1 MSQPTGEGLSILTSN
16 EDARRAKDRDARKLN
31 IRGGRGVADAVRAT
45 LGPKG
50 MDKLLVNTFGDVI
63 LTNDGNTILDEI
75 EIRSPAGNM
84 VADVAR
90 IQEEEAGDGTTSA
103 VVVSGE
109 LLKAAQDLLDRDLH
123 PSSVAQGYHLAHSW
137 VEEEL
142 EDIARPV
149 DADNDELLRQAALTS
164 MTGKSAER
172 YGDLLAD
179 LVVDAVRYV
188 AEDTGEGM
196 RVPLDR
202 IEVENQPGRTITD
215 SELLNGVVTTKE
227 PLNDGMPT
235 TVEDARVML
244 LYEELEVDTADV
256 DTASIDDPSQRVDYV
271 ETEEE
276 QLARKVDRI
285 AETGANVVFF
295 MRGVDDYAAYRLL
308 DAGILGVNRIKK
320 SDLEEMGQVLENDP
334 VPIWDTETATD
345 DDLGHGR
352 VVHDDSAEAFYV
364 TAPGADRVT
373 LLIRGSTEQVADEIE
388 RSVTDALHTVARTLS
403 DGLILP
409 GGGATEIELARR
421 IRENADGVD
430 GRQQL
435 GVEAFA
441 DALEIVPR
449 LLAENAGLDPID
461 ALTELRAAH
470 AGGEVA
476 AGLDVFEDEVV
487 DAFDAGILESLHAKQ
502 TGFVSATEV
511 STLILNIDDVISA
524 GDLTTEAEVDEEE
537 LGGPEFDY
545 DTPDMGGMVDPDE
558 WMDL

>member
-1 MSQPTGEGLSILTSN
+1 MSQPMGEDLSILTSN
-16 EDARRAKDRDARKLN
+16 EDARRAKDRDARELN
-31 IRGGRGVADAVRAT
+31 IMGGRGVADAVRAT

-50 MDKLLVNTFGDVI
+50 MDKLLVNSFGDVI
-63 LTNDGNTILDEI
+63 LTNDGHTILDEM
-75 EIRSPAGNM
+75 EITSPAGNM

-149 DADNDELLRQAALTS
+149 DTDDDELLRRAALTS
-164 MTGKSAER
+164 MTGKSAEPH
-172 YGDLLAD
+172 GDLLAD
-179 LVVDAVRYV
+179 LVVNAVRHV
-188 AEDTGEGM
+188 AEETDDGT

-202 IEVENQPGRTITD
+202 IEIENQPGRTITD
-215 SELLNGVVTTKE
+215 SELLEGVVADKE
-227 PLNDGMPT
+227 PVHDDMPL
-235 TVEDARVML
+235 TVEDAGVML
-244 LYEELEVDTADV
+244 LYEELEVDSGDVETAKV
-256 DTASIDDPSQRVDYV
+256 NDPSQRLEYV

-276 QLARKVDRI
+276 QLAQKVEWI
-285 AETGANVVFF
+285 TETGADVVFF
-295 MRGVDDYAAYRLL
+295 MRGVEDYAADLL
-308 DAGILGVNRIKK
+308 RQRGILGVNRIKK
-320 SDLEEMGQVLENDP
+320 SDLENMGQVLQNDP
-334 VPIWDTETATD
+334 VPIWNLETATD
-345 DDLGHGR
+345 DDLGHGHI
-352 VVHDDSAEAFYV
+352 VHDDSAGAFYV
-364 TAPGADRVT
+364 TAPGTDRVT

-403 DGLILP
+403 DGLVLP
-409 GGGATEIELARR
+409 GGGATEMELARR
-421 IRENADGVD
+421 IRANADGIES
-430 GRQQL
+430 RQQL

-441 DALEIVPR
+441 DALEVVPR

-461 ALTELRAAH
+461 VLTELRAAH
-470 AGGEVA
+470 ADGEVA
-476 AGLDVFEDEVV
+476 AGVDIFEDEVV

-524 GDLTTEAEVDEEE
+524 GDLTTEAEVDEED

-558 WMDL
+558 WMDK